1 MNLILYL
8 SSISKLLF
16 LCLTLCLIVFSC
28 SSSLA
33 DNTSVAKT
41 RKIVK
46 IKNKNG
52 SIVRF
57 TDKYQRSSLKAL
69 PIVITTGLIEGERN
83 KFTEIEFRSYNR
95 KKPLNYEFIEMY
107 NIKGDKWEWFVKKS
121 NKTFIKKRNFTI
133 ELYRE
138 RIDSKVQE
146 LEQFFQHQ
154 PVYLKYGRNTKNF
167 KRLDSKHVNSLIKI
181 LNFAAY
187 SF

>member
-1 MNLILYL
+1 MNIVPYL
-8 SSISKLLF
+8 SSMPKLL
-16 LCLTLCLIVFSC
+16 LLCLISCLIIFSC
-28 SSSLA
+28 SSSLSENSSA
-33 DNTSVAKT
+33 AKT
-41 RKIVK
+41 GKVVK

-57 TDKYQRSSLKAL
+57 TDKYQRSSIKAL
-69 PIVITTGLIEGERN
+69 PIVITTGLLEGERN
-83 KFTEIEFRSYNR
+83 KFTEIEFRLYNR
-95 KKPLNYEFIEMY
+95 KEPLNYEFIEMY
-107 NIKGDKWEWFVKKS
+107 NTRGDKWEWFVKKS
-121 NKTFIKKRNFTI
+121 NKAFIKKRNFTI
-133 ELYRE
+133 ESYRE

-167 KRLDSKHVNSLIKI
+167 KRLDSKHVDSLVKI